1 MRKDYHMH
9 PRVIEGDERFERF
22 AAEAVKKG
30 ITEVCI
36 TDHMPLSISS
46 ASDRIP
52 KGRVGEY
59 CRRVRELSERYN
71 GIIDIKCG
79 IEIDYHP
86 SVIGE
91 IEEVLSEGKFDYVLG
106 SSHMHLFIKDFE
118 NYSFNGFAETA
129 LENAV
134 RAAETGWF
142 STISHPDMYRFAY
155 SNRERFPFYGE
166 PYDVLKHEALIKELI
181 GRVAE
186 KKMRMEINPHLAEHF
201 KGDLFYTYPQ
211 AEILRWATE
220 KGVKF
225 TYGSDAHKAESV
237 GALLSELEAHPLY
250 GKAIK
255 EWEEEK

>member
-9 PRVIEGDERFERF
+9 PMVIQAPERFDEFVQSALRKNIG
-22 AAEAVKKG
+22 E
-30 ITEVCI
+30 ICI

-52 KGRVGEY
+52 NGRVGEY

-91 IEEVLSEGKFDYVLG
+91 IEEVLSAGEFDYILG

-166 PYDVLKHEALIKELI
+166 GYDVYKHEALIKELI
-181 GRVAE
+181 EKVAE
-186 KKMRMEINPHLAEHF
+186 RGMRMEINPHLAE
-201 KGDLFYTYPQ
+201 KSGDLFYVYPQ
-211 AEILRWATE
+211 AEILQWATE

-237 GALLSELEAHPLY
+237 GALLSVLEAHPLY

-255 EWEEEK
+255 EWEDEK